1 MMGGPASHPSEPDS
15 PPGLRMAFEE
25 AIQRGKLIGVNLEVF
40 GLGVDSH
47 VLVILLI
54 LDVGTHDPFENFLP
68 GLGEFR

>member
-1 MMGGPASHPSEPDS
+1 
-15 PPGLRMAFEE
+15 MAFEE